1 MKTIILCG
9 GLGTRL
15 GTETKKIPKPMVRI
29 AGRPIVEY
37 IIRGYMK
44 YGFNDFILATGYKS
58 KEIKTYFSKLKINA
72 KINCVNTGLK
82 LHTGGRILKL
92 KKYLDENK
100 DFMLT
105 YGDGLS
111 SQNFSKLNLFH
122 KKNKKI
128 STITI
133 VRPPARFG
141 QVNINKKS
149 IVTNFKEKSK
159 INLGWINGGFF
170 VLNYK
175 IFKFFKSKN
184 EMFEHGP
191 LERLVKKKQ
200 LAAFKFEGTWQC
212 MDTPRDKKILTK
224 LIRKNKFRI

>member
-15 GTETKKIPKPMVRI
+15 GAETKKIPKPMVRI
-29 AGRPIVEY
+29 AGKPIVEY
-37 IIRGYMK
+37 IIRAYMK
-44 YGFNDFILATGYKS
+44 HGFDDFILATGYKG
-58 KEIKTYFSKLKINA
+58 KEMEKYFCNLKINA
-72 KINCVNTGLK
+72 KIKCVNTGLEVN
-82 LHTGGRILKL
+82 TGGRILKL
-92 KKYLDENK
+92 KKYLDENQ

-111 SQNFSKLNLFH
+111 AQNLSELYLFH

-128 STITI
+128 STITV

-175 IFKFFKSKN
+175 IFKFFKSNN

-191 LERLVKKKQ
+191 LERLAKKKQ

-212 MDTPRDKKILTK
+212 MDTPRDKIILTN
-224 LIRKNKFRI
+224 LIKKNKFKI

>member
-15 GTETKKIPKPMVRI
+15 GAETKKIPKPMVRI
-29 AGRPIVEY
+29 AGKPIVEY
-37 IIRGYMK
+37 IIRTYMK
-44 YGFNDFILATGYKS
+44 HGFDDFILATGYKS
-58 KEIKTYFSKLKINA
+58 KEIEKYFCNLKINA
-72 KINCVNTGLK
+72 KIKCINTGLE
-82 LHTGGRILKL
+82 LNTGGRILKL
-92 KKYLDENK
+92 KKYLDENQ

-111 SQNFSKLNLFH
+111 AQNLSKLYLFH

-128 STITI
+128 STITV

-175 IFKFFKSKN
+175 IFKFFNSKN

-191 LERLVKKKQ
+191 LERLAKKKQ
-200 LAAFKFEGTWQC
+200 LVAFKYEGTWQC
-212 MDTPRDKKILTK
+212 MDTPRDKIKLTN
-224 LIRKNKFRI
+224 LIKKNKFQI